1 MLNAVDAIL
10 LLFRAY
16 MMLVFV
22 WVLGSWFPQW
32 RYQSW
37 FRTIDGIVRPYVDLF
52 KFLPLQIGMVD
63 LRPMAAIFLLVIL
76 MRMME
81 SVAGGL

>member
-10 LLFRAY
+10 WLFQAY

-32 RYQSW
+32 RYQQW
-37 FRTIDGIVRPYVDLF
+37 FRTIDSLVRPYVELF

-63 LRPMAAIFLLVIL
+63 LRPMAAIFVLAIF

-81 SVAGGL
+81 SMAVGR